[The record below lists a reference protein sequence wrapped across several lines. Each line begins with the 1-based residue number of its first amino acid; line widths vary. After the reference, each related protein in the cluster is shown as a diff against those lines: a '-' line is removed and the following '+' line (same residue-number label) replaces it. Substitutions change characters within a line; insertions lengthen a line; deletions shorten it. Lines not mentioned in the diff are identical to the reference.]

1 MARRS
6 EPAGR
11 DGDRI
16 DAAFSRL
23 YKLPPHEFVAA
34 RDALVARLKKD
45 GDDEAARRARALQK
59 PLASAWVV
67 NRLYWS
73 SRRTF
78 ARLLAAGE
86 DLRTL
91 QHASLGGRAT
101 EELRQAT
108 ERRRKAS
115 GALVSRAEAI
125 LVETGRTA
133 SRDLMRRIEQTL
145 EAIAI
150 HGNAGGDQ
158 TLGRMTRD
166 LEPPGFEALLALAA
180 DAASTGAA
188 RGADPAPRSKKKKKK
203 PDRRLERARQ
213 ALTKAEREAGRR
225 RAEAEKAAGAND
237 RATERA
243 QRAREREARAK
254 KALEEAFLQV
264 READAD
270 LARAQERADRTAA
283 ALAGA
288 EKTARK
294 ARETARKARSIKS

>member
-1 MARRS
+1 
-6 EPAGR
+6 
-11 DGDRI
+11 
-16 DAAFSRL
+16 
-23 YKLPPHEFVAA
+23 LPPHEFVAA
-34 RDALVARLKKD
+34 RDALVARLKKG

-86 DLRTL
+86 ELRTL

-108 ERRRKAS
+108 ERRRKAV

-166 LEPPGFEALLALAA
+166 LEPPGFEVLLALTAN
-180 DAASTGAA
+180 AAST
-188 RGADPAPRSKKKKKK
+188 RGVGVADRAPRSKKKK

-213 ALTKAEREAGRR
+213 ALTKAEREAGQR
-225 RAEAEKAAGAND
+225 RAEAEKATGASD
-237 RATERA
+237 RAAEKA
-243 QRAREREARAK
+243 HRAREREARAK

-270 LARAQERADRTAA
+270 LARARERADRTAA

-294 ARETARKARSIKS
+294 ARETARKARSIRS

>member
-91 QHASLGGRAT
+91 QHASLGGR
-101 EELRQAT
+101 AT

-270 LARAQERADRTAA
+270 LARARERADRTAA